1 MSPAVAEPRRPAA
14 ARRAVEV
21 AVDAAGPGGNRLYTY
36 HVPARLDALAAGEA
50 VLVEFGRRQ
59 ALGVVFRDAAV
70 APDVETKPVLETVRS
85 DGPLLPTLQ
94 LELARWIAAHYLAPP
109 AVVVRAMLPPRLLE
123 RLELVASATEPSA
136 AAGGDADAVE
146 ELIRS
151 ASAAGIPVAELP
163 SDGGRAALLRHLRA
177 LEREGRVSLEWRI
190 LPGEARPLV
199 ERRLSL
205 SAAGRAALAGAR
217 RDGEGSDA
225 VARGRDRSHGRPLGP
240 RQTAALAELAALSP
254 GDEAAAASLASRHGH
269 GALASLARRGLVEV
283 RDVVVERRPLAG
295 RAPGR
300 RGALPEGA
308 DLTDE
313 QRSAFEAIVSAI
325 RGRDATPI
333 LLDGATGAGKT
344 AVYAAAIGAALA
356 EGGRALVLVPEIPQ
370 AMPLVDRLR
379 HDLDADVALVHSGL
393 SDGERADEWRR
404 IRAGAVD
411 VVVGTRLAVLAPL
424 AEPRLVI
431 VDEEHEG
438 TYKQDRTPRYQARD
452 LALRLA
458 SMAGAAA
465 VLGSATPSVESYG
478 RALDGRYRRFP
489 LPDRTRGAPPRV
501 EVVDLRAELAAGNR
515 GLLSRRLVEAIAAL
529 DSGRGE
535 RAILVINR
543 RGAASVVLCR
553 DCGHVETCPECGH
566 ALVFHASSMALRCH
580 HCGNA
585 WPAPSRC
592 PSCGSPRIRFLGGGT
607 ERVEHELRIRF
618 PELRVGRLDR
628 DVVARRGAAQR
639 VVDAFTDG
647 ALDVLVGTSLVAKGL
662 DVPEVTLVGVVSA
675 DVALNLPDERAAERT
690 YQLLVQA
697 LGRAGRGERP
707 GVGIIQTYLPGH
719 PVVRAVATGSAA
731 AFYEAELDARRRFSS
746 PPFGELVK
754 LTVALPDAAAA
765 EREAHRFADELRDRA
780 ASRSAGVDV
789 VGPAPAYVARRA
801 GRWRW
806 HVILRGRDPV
816 ALLDGGV
823 DAPWSADVDPESL
836 L

>member
-1 MSPAVAEPRRPAA
+1 VSTALAADAEGTVA
-14 ARRAVEV
+14 ARRTVEV

-36 HVPARLDALAAGEA
+36 HVPPRFEGLLSGEA

-59 ALGVVFRDAAV
+59 ALGVVFGDTA
-70 APDVETKPVLETVRS
+70 APDVETKPILDTVRT
-85 DGPLLPTLQ
+85 DGPLLPPLQ
-94 LELARWIAAHYLAPP
+94 LELARWIASHYLAPP

-123 RLELVASATEPSA
+123 RLELVASPSDGDGQGQPDDSDA
-136 AAGGDADAVE
+136 LEALLRAGP
-146 ELIRS
+146 S
-151 ASAAGIPVAELP
+151 SGIPVAELP
-163 SDGGRAALLRHLRA
+163 ADGGRAALLRRLRG
-177 LEREGRVSLEWRI
+177 LERQGRARLEWRI
-190 LPGEARPLV
+190 LPGEARPRV
-199 ERRLSL
+199 ERRIRLSDT
-205 SAAGRAALAGAR
+205 GRAAAAGTAPASGEAR
-217 RDGEGSDA
+217 
-225 VARGRDRSHGRPLGP
+225 RPLGR
-240 RQTAALAELAALSP
+240 RQLAALAELQALP
-254 GDEAAAASLASRHGH
+254 AGEEAPASGLASRHGH
-269 GALASLARRGLVEV
+269 GALAGLARRGLVEV

-295 RAPGR
+295 RPPGR
-300 RGALPEGA
+300 RGALPDDA
-308 DLTDE
+308 SLTPE
-313 QRSAFEAIVSAI
+313 QRVALDAIVASVDHA
-325 RGRDATPI
+325 DATPV

-344 AVYAAAIGAALA
+344 AVYAAAIAAALA
-356 EGGRALVLVPEIPQ
+356 AGGRALVLVPEVPQ
-370 AMPLVDRLR
+370 ALPLVDRLR
-379 HDLDADVALVHSGL
+379 HDLGAEVALVHSGL

-404 IRAGAVD
+404 IRAGEVD
-411 VVVGTRLAVLAPL
+411 VVVGTRLAILAPL
-424 AEPRLVI
+424 ADPRLII
-431 VDEEHEG
+431 VDEEHEA

-452 LALRLA
+452 LAVRLGTL
-458 SMAGAAA
+458 AGAA
-465 VLGSATPSVESYG
+465 VVVGSATPSVESYG
-478 RALDGRYRRFP
+478 RAVSGTYRRVP
-489 LPDRTRGAPPRV
+489 LPDRSRGAAPRV

-515 GLLSRRLVEAIAAL
+515 GLFSRRLAETIGEL
-529 DSGRGE
+529 DRDAGD

-566 ALVFHASSMALRCH
+566 ALVFHASAMALRCH

-592 PSCGSPRIRFLGGGT
+592 PACGSPRIRYLGGGT
-607 ERVEHELRIRF
+607 ERVENELRIRF

-639 VVDAFTDG
+639 VVDAFIDG
-647 ALDVLVGTSLVAKGL
+647 DLDVLVGTSLVAKGL
-662 DVPEVTLVGVVSA
+662 DVPEVTLVGIVSA

-707 GVGIIQTYLPGH
+707 GKGIIQTYLPDH
-719 PVVRAVATGSAA
+719 PVVRAAATGSAA
-731 AFYEAELDARRRFSS
+731 SFYEAELDARRRFSS

-765 EREAHRFADELRDRA
+765 EREAKRFADELRERAGDRGVA
-780 ASRSAGVDV
+780 VDV

-806 HVILRGRDPV
+806 HVILRGQDPV

-823 DAPWSADVDPESL
+823 EAPWSADVDPESL